1 MEVNIRIA
9 MIMIDSVLTKITI
22 TITISIIMWFAFVT
36 DSTMKSRKKSKRT
49 KYKMVDDDDYHHDY
63 VLGE

>member
-1 MEVNIRIA
+1 
-9 MIMIDSVLTKITI
+9 MIMIDTVLKITI

-36 DSTMKSRKKSKRT
+36 DSTMKSKKSKRT
-49 KYKMVDDDDYHHDY
+49 KYEMVDDDDFHHDY

>member
-9 MIMIDSVLTKITI
+9 MIMIDTVLKITI

-36 DSTMKSRKKSKRT
+36 DSTMKSKKGKRT
-49 KYKMVDDDDYHHDY
+49 KYEMVDDDDFHHDY